1 MLYLAVYS
9 LGLALP
15 FLETALFIEHFR
27 QRVRWFSRW
36 SRWLRAFAGL
46 VLVVMGVMVLTG
58 QMTLFASWMVSM
70 FPVLGRL
77 G

>member
-1 MLYLAVYS
+1 MLYLAAYS

-15 FLETALFIEHFR
+15 FLGSALFIEHFR

-36 SRWLRAFAGL
+36 SRLLRAFSGL
-46 VLVVMGVMVLTG
+46 VLVVMGLMVLTG
-58 QMTLFASWMVSM
+58 HMTLFASWMLST
-70 FPVLGRL
+70 FPVLGRF